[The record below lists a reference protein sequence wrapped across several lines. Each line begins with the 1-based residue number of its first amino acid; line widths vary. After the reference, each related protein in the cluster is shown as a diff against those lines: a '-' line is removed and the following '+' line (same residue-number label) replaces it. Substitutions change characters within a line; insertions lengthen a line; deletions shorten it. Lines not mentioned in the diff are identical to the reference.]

1 MTMINNDY
9 MASMA
14 LRGLNKS
21 SQVMSNAMEQLSTGN
36 KINRSAD
43 DAAGMGITTIHKA
56 HTRGINV
63 SIKHAS
69 DGMTLVNSIEG
80 AINEVTNS
88 LLRMRE
94 LSMQSA
100 SEVKT
105 DYDRAQM
112 QKEINQLS
120 SELNRISSN
129 TEFNNIK
136 LLNGTFN
143 RDISVGKTSSE
154 VVNLSVNSTDS
165 ETLGS
170 HELYSDTYIFS
181 NSTSSHSVAKNEL
194 NNIFSDNAD
203 YIIKGSFDENLAK
216 VNAGHDAR
224 ELKRSFDRISDQ
236 TGVFASALTRAKI
249 SSISDIG
256 NYTFTLEGKSSSAST
271 VTVAIENT
279 NNLTQLKDAIN
290 AVTGSTGISASL
302 TGDLSGVNLLQQEGY
317 NIIVGDVTGSGNM
330 VIDAVKKHDSG
341 IIDVIGSS
349 LTLNGTSINGDS
361 ALIAGQVLLS
371 SHKAFTITPGDNKNI
386 FSNGNTNTNSS
397 KHKSINEIDISSQNG
412 GTNALTIIDR
422 AITMISAIRSELGAK
437 SKQFAISIDN
447 LTNISMNTDKANGL
461 KEDANFA
468 ENTTQLAQ
476 SQIIQQ
482 SSSSMI
488 AQANNVK
495 NFLLSLMNLN

>member
-1 MTMINNDY
+1 MKNKETKTYKSISEV
-9 MASMA
+9 AEI
-14 LRGLNKS
+14 LNLVNPK
-21 SQVMSNAMEQLSTGN
+21 NGNLSTHTLRFWEKKFN
-36 KINRSAD
+36 QIKPKIL
-43 DAAGMGITTIHKA
+43 AGKRRYYDKNTIEILKK
-56 HTRGINV
+56 
-63 SIKHAS
+63 IKFLLK
-69 DGMTLVNSIEG
+69 DKGMTIKGVKQLLN
-80 AINEVTNS
+80 TNDI
-88 LLRMRE
+88 LLI
-94 LSMQSA
+94 QSDA
-100 SEVKT
+100 WGKAGKNT
-105 DYDRAQM
+105 D
-112 QKEINQLS
+112 
-120 SELNRISSN
+120 

-330 VIDAVKKHDSG
+330 VIDAVKKHAEG
-341 IIDVIGSS
+341 
-349 LTLNGTSINGDS
+349 
-361 ALIAGQVLLS
+361 
-371 SHKAFTITPGDNKNI
+371 NI
-386 FSNGNTNTNSS
+386 
-397 KHKSINEIDISSQNG
+397 
-412 GTNALTIIDR
+412 
-422 AITMISAIRSELGAK
+422 AK
-437 SKQFAISIDN
+437 SKANVQVFLNNPVGVATHMDSVETVVKELKVIADN
-447 LTNISMNTDKANGL
+447 KEIIETL
-461 KEDANFA
+461 KD
-468 ENTTQLAQ
+468 
-476 SQIIQQ
+476 I
-482 SSSSMI
+482 
-488 AQANNVK
+488 
-495 NFLLSLMNLN
+495 